1 MAILLPP
8 QCWKARCMPP
18 HPAKHSTWT
27 PLTACDI
34 PDLPMCHPPN
44 SVLNAT
50 SAFGSCAAFHPEALD
65 VMCAGCE
72 TFRTGVAS
80 TPRDVSPSQCNDYS
94 HLHGAQSQA
103 MRCWNQ
109 GSKSVLL
116 QTSALLTSPHT
127 HFHDRIKSCSLKAQ
141 GPHTLQVH
149 PGRYCLPSWV
159 PLYPENKC
167 FPSFPPAH
175 KLLRSKAGPV
185 LLQIPPPSSAQLTP
199 AESIVSKRPMWVS
212 SALQRTVTG
221 CTEESIGKSQQ

>member
-18 HPAKHSTWT
+18 HSAKHSTWT

-80 TPRDVSPSQCNDYS
+80 TPRDVNPSQCNDYS
-94 HLHGAQSQA
+94 HLHGPRSQA

-109 GSKSVLL
+109 GSKSVLP
-116 QTSALLTSPHT
+116 TNSALLTSLHT
-127 HFHDRIKSCSLKAQ
+127 HFHDRIRFCSLKSPGSSYPPGSPRQ
-141 GPHTLQVH
+141 VLSTFLGPSVSREQML
-149 PGRYCLPSWV
+149 SF
-159 PLYPENKC
+159 
-167 FPSFPPAH
+167 FP
-175 KLLRSKAGPV
+175 
-185 LLQIPPPSSAQLTP
+185 
-199 AESIVSKRPMWVS
+199 
-212 SALQRTVTG
+212 TG
-221 CTEESIGKSQQ
+221 SQAP